1 VAVGEVIDE
10 AGTRLG
16 SLPGG
21 RLSITRVGPGFRAGT
36 RIVNGTE
43 SRSSTGSESLAVAGA
58 ESLAVADT
66 VSVAEAGAV
75 PGAKAV
81 VQKLEKSFSY
91 EAEKG
96 GGGGGDPTGTKIRK
110 LRVTVASRVKRGM
123 ERTVSSSQTFR
134 LLNASDASSSR
145 VSMFLRR

>member
-10 AGTRLG
+10 AGTGLG

-21 RLSITRVGPGFRAGT
+21 RLSITRVGPGFGAGT

-58 ESLAVADT
+58 ESLAVADA
-66 VSVAEAGAV
+66 VSGAE
-75 PGAKAV
+75 AV

-96 GGGGGDPTGTKIRK
+96 GKGGDPTGTKF
-110 LRVTVASRVKRGM
+110 G
-123 ERTVSSSQTFR
+123 
-134 LLNASDASSSR
+134 N
-145 VSMFLRR
+145 

>member
-21 RLSITRVGPGFRAGT
+21 RLSITRIGPGFRAGT

-96 GGGGGDPTGTKIRK
+96 GKGGDPTGTNSEIKGEGG
-110 LRVTVASRVKRGM
+110 VKGQARNGTHGPFKPDVQAP
-123 ERTVSSSQTFR
+123 EHV
-134 LLNASDASSSR
+134 
-145 VSMFLRR
+145 